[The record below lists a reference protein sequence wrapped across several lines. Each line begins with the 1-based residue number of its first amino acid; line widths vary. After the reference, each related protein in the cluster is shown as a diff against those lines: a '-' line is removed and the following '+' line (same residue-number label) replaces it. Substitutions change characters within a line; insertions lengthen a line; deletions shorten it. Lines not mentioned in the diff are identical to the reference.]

1 VCKKQLA
8 AGGKWCQECAHVR
21 GICYICGKQILDTSM
36 YSHHSNALEKQMSK
50 ADIAA
55 ARPEVVSAMREKGS
69 RRHLSCLPLTTPV
82 AVWATQR
89 QV

>member
-55 ARPEVVSAMREKGS
+55 ARPEVVSAMRERGS
-69 RRHLSCLPLTTPV
+69 GTTPV
-82 AVWATQR
+82 LPALDHSCRWHSL
-89 QV
+89 